1 MLITEFKVVLC
12 VVIVG
17 LLGSVKHDDD
27 WNRNRNSDTLPHLR
41 LDTGLLGGAQ
51 NKVGKVWRIRIFLKF
66 K

>member
-27 WNRNRNSDTLPHLR
+27 WNSDTLPHLR
-41 LDTGLLGGAQ
+41 PDTGLLGGAQ